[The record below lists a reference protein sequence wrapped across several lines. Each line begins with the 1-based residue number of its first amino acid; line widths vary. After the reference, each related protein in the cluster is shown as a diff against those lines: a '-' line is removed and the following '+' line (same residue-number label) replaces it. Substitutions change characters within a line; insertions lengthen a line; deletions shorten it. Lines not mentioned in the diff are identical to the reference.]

1 MILNTCAGGLTFYG
15 LCSLR
20 YQWDSILI
28 AISIMSL
35 HALIAHQFAIWC
47 VWANQTQVSFILRL
61 QLHERTPLQQ
71 LAAQNH
77 LSACQ

>member
-1 MILNTCAGGLTFYG
+1 MVLNTCAGGLTFYG
-15 LCSLR
+15 LCALR

-47 VWANQTQVSFILRL
+47 VWANQTQVRL
-61 QLHERTPLQQ
+61 LHPP
-71 LAAQNH
+71 
-77 LSACQ
+77 